1 MQTFLRAPLSPALNF
16 TRGQKHSP
24 HVCPTDLSFLVAK
37 EVFNLLIVRV
47 NAAGAVPCPQVS
59 PVHKLSCSS
68 LALSKDA
75 RYLLTAG
82 DKVIKVW
89 DYRMRF
95 DINFQVLH
103 LGREGGCCSPGP
115 SDKAFLNPWKR
126 K

>member
-1 MQTFLRAPLSPALNF
+1 M
-16 TRGQKHSP
+16 
-24 HVCPTDLSFLVAK
+24 
-37 EVFNLLIVRV
+37 
-47 NAAGAVPCPQVS
+47 
-59 PVHKLSCSS
+59 HKLSCSS

-115 SDKAFLNPWKR
+115 SDEAFLNPWKR